1 MSQPKGRTF
10 MSNPR
15 DTTNAALSGS
25 TLLEKS
31 KARLVAFFQQPSV
44 KKLVPVLVPSALAA
58 VLLLPVFGPAVAGA
72 AAVIAV
78 KSGLDLLGISFSDD
92 TIKKLAKPLE
102 GQQLDESDLQDILQ
116 ETLERLI
123 PEDKQVNE
131 ETAKALI
138 AVAPTIKEAALTNPK
153 LDVLWLGA
161 SLETN
166 LEQQGEVMARISSDV
181 RDLVQKDGVEF
192 EAERQRLLRE
202 WQQILVEVTSTN
214 KSKVR
219 NIESKAK
226 AAGGA
231 IGHRIAAVNQR
242 TIESVKLDSEIQ

>member
-1 MSQPKGRTF
+1 

-25 TLLEKS
+25 TILEKS
-31 KARLVAFFQQPSV
+31 KARLIAFFQQSSV

-58 VLLLPVFGPAVAGA
+58 VLLPVFGPAVAGA

-116 ETLERLI
+116 ETLEKLI

-181 RDLVQKDGVEF
+181 QDLVQKDGVEF

-202 WQQILVEVTSTN
+202 WPQILVEVTSTN
-214 KSKVR
+214 KSKVS

-231 IGHRIAAVNQR
+231 IGHRIAAENES

>member
-1 MSQPKGRTF
+1 

-58 VLLLPVFGPAVAGA
+58 VLLPVFGPAVAGA

-116 ETLERLI
+116 ETLEKLI

-166 LEQQGEVMARISSDV
+166 LEQQGKVMARISSDM

-202 WQQILVEVTSTN
+202 WQQITVEVTSTN
-214 KSKVR
+214 KSKVT
-219 NIESKAK
+219 NIESNAK
-226 AAGGA
+226 SAGGA
-231 IGHRIAAVNQR
+231 IGHRIAVINES

>member
-1 MSQPKGRTF
+1 MNYLEGVTF
-10 MSNPR
+10 MSHPL
-15 DTTNAALSGS
+15 DTTNTAPSGS

-31 KARLVAFFQQPSV
+31 KARLMAFFQQPSV

-58 VLLLPVFGPAVAGA
+58 ALLPAFGPAVAGA
-72 AAVIAV
+72 VAVIAV

-102 GQQLDESDLQDILQ
+102 GQQLDESDMQDILQ
-116 ETLERLI
+116 ETLEKLI

-138 AVAPTIKEAALTNPK
+138 AVTPAIKEAALTNPK

-166 LEQQGEVMARISSDV
+166 LKQQGEVMARVSSDV
-181 RDLVQKDGVEF
+181 RDLMQKEGVEF
-192 EAERQRLLRE
+192 EAKRQRLLRE
-202 WQQILVEVTSTN
+202 WPQIVVEVTSTN
-214 KSKVR
+214 ESKVS

-231 IGHRIAAVNQR
+231 IGHRIAADNKS
-242 TIESVKLDSEIQ
+242 TIEGVKVDSERQ

>member
-1 MSQPKGRTF
+1 

-25 TLLEKS
+25 TILEKS
-31 KARLVAFFQQPSV
+31 KARLIAFFQQSSV

-58 VLLLPVFGPAVAGA
+58 VLLPVFGPAVAGA

-116 ETLERLI
+116 ETLEKLI

-181 RDLVQKDGVEF
+181 QDLVQKDGVEF

-202 WQQILVEVTSTN
+202 WPQILVEVTSTN
-214 KSKVR
+214 KSKVS

-231 IGHRIAAVNQR
+231 IGHRIAAENEG

>member
-1 MSQPKGRTF
+1 

-15 DTTNAALSGS
+15 DTTNVALSGS

-31 KARLVAFFQQPSV
+31 KARLIAFFQQPSV

-58 VLLLPVFGPAVAGA
+58 VLLPVFGPEVAGA

-92 TIKKLAKPLE
+92 TIKKLSKPLE
-102 GQQLDESDLQDILQ
+102 GQQLDESDMQDILQ
-116 ETLERLI
+116 ETLEKLI

-131 ETAKALI
+131 EAAKALI

-153 LDVLWLGA
+153 LDGLWLGT

-166 LEQQGEVMARISSDV
+166 LKQQGEVMARVSSDV
-181 RDLVQKDGVEF
+181 RDLVQKDGVEL

-202 WQQILVEVTSTN
+202 WSQIVVEVTSTN
-214 KSKVR
+214 KSKVS

-231 IGHRIAAVNQR
+231 IGHRIAAENES
-242 TIESVKLDSEIQ
+242 TIESVKVDSEIQ

>member
-1 MSQPKGRTF
+1 MNQPKGITF

-15 DTTNAALSGS
+15 DTANAALSGS
-25 TLLEKS
+25 TLLERS
-31 KARLVAFFQQPSV
+31 KARLIAFFQQPSV

-58 VLLLPVFGPAVAGA
+58 VLFPVFGPAVAGA

-116 ETLERLI
+116 ETLEKLI
-123 PEDKQVNE
+123 SEDEQVNE

-138 AVAPTIKEAALTNPK
+138 AIAPTIKEAALTNPK

-166 LEQQGEVMARISSDV
+166 LKQQGEVMARISSDV
-181 RDLVQKDGVEF
+181 RDLVQKDGVEL
-192 EAERQRLLRE
+192 EVERQRLLRE
-202 WQQILVEVTSTN
+202 WSQIVVEVTSAN
-214 KSKVR
+214 KSKVS
-219 NIESKAK
+219 NIESKAR
-226 AAGGA
+226 AAGGV
-231 IGHRIAAVNQR
+231 IGHRIVADNES
-242 TIESVKLDSEIQ
+242 TIESVKVDSEIQ

>member
-1 MSQPKGRTF
+1 MNQPKGRTF

-58 VLLLPVFGPAVAGA
+58 VLLPVFGPAVAGA

-116 ETLERLI
+116 ETLEKLI

-153 LDVLWLGA
+153 LDVLWLGT

-214 KSKVR
+214 KSKVS

-231 IGHRIAAVNQR
+231 IGHRVAAANES

>member
-1 MSQPKGRTF
+1 

-31 KARLVAFFQQPSV
+31 KARLIAFFQQPSV

-58 VLLLPVFGPAVAGA
+58 VLLPVFGPAVAGA

-78 KSGLDLLGISFSDD
+78 KSGLELLGISFSED
-92 TIKKLAKPLE
+92 TIKKLTKPLE

-116 ETLERLI
+116 ETLEKLI

-153 LDVLWLGA
+153 LDVVWLGA

-181 RDLVQKDGVEF
+181 RDLVQKDGVEL
-192 EAERQRLLRE
+192 EAERQRLLQE
-202 WQQILVEVTSTN
+202 WSQIVVEVTSTN
-214 KSKVR
+214 KSKVS

-226 AAGGA
+226 SAGGA
-231 IGHRIAAVNQR
+231 IGHRIAAENES
-242 TIESVKLDSEIQ
+242 TIESVKVDSEIQ